1 MKNINHREIRAVLF
15 DVDGTLADTERDGH
29 RLAFNAAFSD
39 FGLTWYWDI
48 ELYGKLLITTGGK
61 ERILHYIRE
70 HAPNN
75 LGMNNLDGW
84 IANLHKAKTGHFV
97 TLLESGKISLRPG
110 VIRLIQELRH
120 AKIKIAIATTTTAE
134 NVITLL
140 KSTLGTDSP
149 GWFDVI
155 GAGDIVSGK
164 KPAPDIYIWVLQ
176 QLGIPAQQCIAIEDS
191 ENGLKASIAA
201 GISTIITVNDF
212 THLQNFSGAA
222 VVLSDLGEPKQPF
235 TKLAGNAH
243 GSEWVDKQMLAR
255 ILNEFS
261 A

>member
-39 FGLTWYWDI
+39 FGLTWHWDI
-48 ELYGKLLITTGGK
+48 ELYGKLLIITGGK

-75 LGMNNLDGW
+75 LDMNNLDGW

-140 KSTLGTDSP
+140 KSTLGTDSLA
-149 GWFDVI
+149 GLMSLVRVI
-155 GAGDIVSGK
+155 LYLA

-243 GSEWVDKQMLAR
+243 GSEWVDRQMLTR

>member
-39 FGLTWYWDI
+39 FGLTWHWDI
-48 ELYGKLLITTGGK
+48 ELYGKLLIITGGK

-75 LGMNNLDGW
+75 LDMNNLDGW

-140 KSTLGTDSP
+140 KSTLGTDS
-149 GWFDVI
+149 
-155 GAGDIVSGK
+155 
-164 KPAPDIYIWVLQ
+164 
-176 QLGIPAQQCIAIEDS
+176 
-191 ENGLKASIAA
+191 
-201 GISTIITVNDF
+201 
-212 THLQNFSGAA
+212 
-222 VVLSDLGEPKQPF
+222 
-235 TKLAGNAH
+235 LAGLM
-243 GSEWVDKQMLAR
+243 SLVRVILYLAKNLPQ
-255 ILNEFS
+255 ISISGYFS
-261 A
+261 NLEYRRNNVSR